1 MAEQPVG
8 GLTRG
13 CLPIAAFEHLDP
25 TAVGVVDLEHFVL
38 PSSPDGRPWE
48 GNERDAL
55 ILVRFHGEPLAVIHV
70 DEEPAALNENRLAT
84 LIWQKAGAE
93 VRRHIAR
100 FDCAPL
106 PDGPQELIQ
115 ASSSSSKECPGG
127 RAPRPG
133 ASVAVI
139 VCTAGRDEQ
148 LRRCLRSLL
157 AQQGVEF
164 EIVVVDNRPAQGETL
179 RTVSAFAAED
189 ERVRYVAEWRAGLSV
204 ARNRGISETA
214 AELIA
219 FTDDDVVVDA
229 AWLAW
234 LVAHFAQPTVA
245 ATSGMMLPLELQ
257 TRAQKRF
264 EQYLGFS
271 KGVKRRSYDLGTGP
285 TASQPLYPF
294 LVDVFGSGA
303 SMAFRRAELV
313 AADGFDPALGAGTP
327 ARAGEETYAF
337 STMILGGGGIVY
349 EPRAL
354 CWHEHHREGDD
365 LREQVFGYGVG
376 VGASVAKA
384 LTREPRFY
392 AAAARSVPIAL
403 RMRKRRRFPA
413 EKNPETAVPV
423 RPRDLLGARRQ
434 GIMRGP
440 LLYAQ
445 GVLRSRRLGL
455 RDVIRGG

>member
-1 MAEQPVG
+1 MAEQHVG

-25 TAVGVVDLEHFVL
+25 TAVAVVDLEHLVL
-38 PSSPDGRPWE
+38 PSSPDGRAWE

-55 ILVRFHGEPLAVIHV
+55 ILVRFHGEPLAVIHI
-70 DEEPAALNENRLAT
+70 DEEPAALNEKRLAT
-84 LIWQKAGAE
+84 LVWQKAGAE
-93 VRRHIAR
+93 VRRHIER
-100 FDCAPL
+100 FACAPL
-106 PDGPQELIQ
+106 PDGPQELID
-115 ASSSSSKECPGG
+115 APPSYSKKCSGG
-127 RAPRPG
+127 QPPRSG

-148 LRRCLRSLL
+148 LKRCLRSLL

-164 EIVVVDNRPAQGETL
+164 EIVVVDNCPATGETL

-189 ERVRYVAEWRAGLSV
+189 ERVRYVAEGRVGLSV

-214 AELIA
+214 AELVA

-229 AWLAW
+229 TWLAW
-234 LVAHFAQPTVA
+234 LIAPFAQPTVA

-257 TRAQKRF
+257 TEAQKRF

-271 KGVKRRSYDLGTGP
+271 KGVKRRSYDLRISPGAGR
-285 TASQPLYPF
+285 PLYPF

-337 STMILGGGGIVY
+337 STMILDGGGIVY

-376 VGASVAKA
+376 VGAIVAKA

-392 AAAARSVPIAL
+392 AAAARSLPIAL
-403 RMRKRRRFPA
+403 RMRKRRRFLAKKNSKTAPPA
-413 EKNPETAVPV
+413 
-423 RPRDLLGARRQ
+423 RPRDLLHARRQ

-440 LLYAQ
+440 LRYAQ
-445 GVLRSRRLGL
+445 GMVRSYRLGL